1 MIVCELML
9 RFLLIQIT
17 ENAKKKVQQDKQQQD
32 KHHLERLEHFGRATL
47 ELKTRKYINTHEMWN
62 THMKCKIKIKL
73 CH

>member
-1 MIVCELML
+1 MWI
-9 RFLLIQIT
+9 
-17 ENAKKKVQQDKQQQD
+17 NASFSFNSNNRKRKKKDQQDKQQQD